1 MDSSTRVNRKSSE
14 TENTS
19 DNPQDTV
26 THEVQEETDLDIH
39 EIKNIDWV
47 TCSDFTI
54 HIGKKQIEQYIR
66 TWELDPA
73 WLFSSE
79 FLQERELKFKN
90 QYHYKLQ
97 WSIPTQRTPIPK
109 ATACVYFVIE
119 ISTIKPKSLPVEV
132 YYLVESCRLRHRPGK
147 TRFRGKWL
155 TDIIES
161 KSHLQDTVSF

>member
-1 MDSSTRVNRKSSE
+1 MDSSTRINRKSSE

-19 DNPQDTV
+19 DNTQDTV
-26 THEVQEETDLDIH
+26 THE
-39 EIKNIDWV
+39 
-47 TCSDFTI
+47 
-54 HIGKKQIEQYIR
+54 

-132 YYLVESCRLRHRPGK
+132 YYLVESCRLRHKPGK

-161 KSHLQDTVSF
+161 KSLLQDTVSF